1 MQKNRF
7 LHARRIVLGLAAAVA
22 LGLAG
27 CQGPSIVNL
36 TPDALAENPSQI
48 YTISARFHPT
58 GQNVIPGSV
67 SPKII
72 IDGQAFPMTKSQ
84 LGNDIW
90 EFEYQIPAGR
100 PKVVYY
106 FLLDYAVEVT
116 QGQIDHRE
124 DFSAVHKAQI
134 AGRYVLSLEV
144 NRGPVGAQVSI
155 LGRGFTASD
164 TVYFDDTPVRTAFQ
178 SPNAL
183 TFFVPAVETG
193 RNYRVSIGNDAGRT
207 PVGTFRVDAV
217 GGVAQAPANPTFG
230 EAPSPVSAPESAA
243 ASITVSPS
251 SLNLASGEKV
261 QVTFTSPIPAS
272 NGSLL
277 IDVTTD
283 VPESVIMPE
292 VNIPQGQNSATVT
305 VEGGRPGSGNLFV
318 KGPGARE
325 VTVPIV
331 VR

>member
-7 LHARRIVLGLAAAVA
+7 LHARRIVLGLAAAVV
-22 LGLAG
+22 LGLTG

-58 GQNVIPGSV
+58 AQGLIPGSV

-100 PKVVYY
+100 TEVAYY
-106 FLLDYAVEVT
+106 FLLDYTV
-116 QGQIDHRE
+116 QITNGETDRRE
-124 DFSAVHKAQI
+124 DFSPVHKAQI

-183 TFFVPAVETG
+183 TFFVPGVETG

-217 GGVAQAPANPTFG
+217 GGVAQAPTNPTFG
-230 EAPSPVSAPESAA
+230 AAASPVSAPEG
-243 ASITVSPS
+243 ASISVSPS

-261 QVTFTSPIPAS
+261 QVTFTSPVPATS
-272 NGSLL
+272 GTIL

-292 VNIPQGQNSATVT
+292 VNIPQGQTSATVT
-305 VEGGRPGSGNLFV
+305 IEGGRPGSGNLFV

>member
-7 LHARRIVLGLAAAVA
+7 LHARRIVLGLSAAVV
-22 LGLAG
+22 LGLTG

-48 YTISARFHPT
+48 YSISARFHPK
-58 GQNVIPGSV
+58 GASAVPGSI

-72 IDGQAFPMTKSQ
+72 IDGQAYPMKKSP
-84 LGNDIW
+84 LGEDIW

-100 PKVVYY
+100 TEVAYY
-106 FLLDYAVEVT
+106 FLLDYSV
-116 QGQIDHRE
+116 QLSNGQIDREE
-124 DFSAVHKAQI
+124 DFSPVHKAQI

-144 NRGPVGAQVSI
+144 NRGPVGAQISI
-155 LGRGFTASD
+155 LGRGFTATD

-178 SPNAL
+178 SPNAV
-183 TFFVPAVETG
+183 TFFVPAVEAN
-193 RNYRVSIGNDAGRT
+193 RNYRVSLGSDAGHT
-207 PVGTFRVDAV
+207 PVGTFRVDAL
-217 GGVAQAPANPTFG
+217 GGVAEAPANPTFG
-230 EAPSPVSAPESAA
+230 ATASPISAPESGAI
-243 ASITVSPS
+243 SVSPS
-251 SLNLASGEKV
+251 SLNLRPGEKV
-261 QVTFTSPIPAS
+261 QVTFNSPVAAS
-272 NGSLL
+272 SGGLL

-292 VNIPQGQNSATVT
+292 VVIPQGQTSATIT
-305 VEGGRPGSGNLFV
+305 IEGGRAGSGSLFA

>member
-7 LHARRIVLGLAAAVA
+7 FHARRIVLGLGAAIV
-22 LGLAG
+22 LGLTG

-48 YTISARFHPT
+48 YTISARFNPKAT
-58 GQNVIPGSV
+58 GVIPGSV
-67 SPKII
+67 APKII
-72 IDGQAFPMTKSQ
+72 IDGQAYPMTKSQ
-84 LGNDIW
+84 LGENIW
-90 EFEYQIPAGR
+90 EFEYQVPAGR
-100 PKVVYY
+100 TEVAYY
-106 FLLDYAVEVT
+106 FLLDYQVQITNGQVE
-116 QGQIDHRE
+116 REE
-124 DFSAVHKAQI
+124 DFSPVHKAQI

-155 LGRGFTASD
+155 LGRGFTATD
-164 TVYFDDTPVRTAFQ
+164 TVYFDDTAVRTAFQ

-193 RNYRVSIGNDAGRT
+193 RNYRVSLGSDAGRT

-217 GGVAQAPANPTFG
+217 GGVAEAPANPTFG
-230 EAPSPVSAPESAA
+230 APTSPISAPESS
-243 ASITVSPS
+243 SITVSPS

-261 QVTFTSPIPAS
+261 QVTFTSPVPAS
-272 NGSLL
+272 SGSLL

-292 VNIPQGQNSATVT
+292 VNIPQGQNSATIT